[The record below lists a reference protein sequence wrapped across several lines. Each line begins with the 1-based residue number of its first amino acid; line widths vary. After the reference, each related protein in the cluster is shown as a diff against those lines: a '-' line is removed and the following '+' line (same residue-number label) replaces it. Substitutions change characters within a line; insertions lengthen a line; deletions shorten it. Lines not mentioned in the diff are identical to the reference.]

1 MGEVKTGYKLNKE
14 KSNNEYMIKRTIQIL
29 HTVQNIPTSLPAYL
43 SHCRKQ
49 TPQTIAQPMTEQI
62 QK

>member
-1 MGEVKTGYKLNKE
+1 MDEVKTGYKLNKE
-14 KSNNEYMIKRTIQIL
+14 KSYNEYMIKRTIQIL

-43 SHCRKQ
+43 WHSRQQ
-49 TPQTIAQPMTEQI
+49 TPQPIAQPVTEQI